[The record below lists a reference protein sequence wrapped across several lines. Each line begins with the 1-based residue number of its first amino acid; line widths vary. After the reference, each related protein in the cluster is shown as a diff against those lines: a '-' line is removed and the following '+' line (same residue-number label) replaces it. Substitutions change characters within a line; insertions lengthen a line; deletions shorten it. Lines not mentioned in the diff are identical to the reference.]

1 MISTYGA
8 SREQAER
15 FVTLY
20 RAKAPIRAA
29 AHEAGISIIQATMI
43 AQASGI
49 LRLTEGFIVNSRGAE
64 IGRIGESL
72 FARHLPE
79 AVNTN
84 LSVQFNNPAYDF
96 ILNGAKIDVKSSAGF
111 NRTRDKDNMLLYRFR
126 CPNKFE
132 TDLFVFFVKP
142 EAEADETDEDSY
154 THCFIIPSL
163 FLLNHKQVEVSRKTI
178 LEKRGAW
185 SEFLFPVSELRDNI
199 LMLTASPQH
208 LAVPPEL
215 REAAEANQALKDETN
230 HAKSKRNLP
239 TA

>member
-1 MISTYGA
+1 MISTFGA
-8 SREQAER
+8 SREQADR
-15 FVTLY
+15 FIALY
-20 RAKAPIRAA
+20 RGKAPIRAA

-64 IGRIGESL
+64 IGRVGESL

-111 NRTRDKDNMLLYRFR
+111 ENKGNKGNLKYRFR
-126 CPNKFE
+126 CRNKFK
-132 TDLFVFFVKP
+132 TDLFVMFAKTNP
-142 EAEADETDEDSY
+142 EADDGDADSY
-154 THCFIIPSL
+154 THCLIIPSL
-163 FLLNHKQVEVSRKTI
+163 FLLNQKQVEVTQKTI
-178 LEKRGAW
+178 MEKKGAW
-185 SEFLFPVSELRDNI
+185 SEFLFPVAELRQNI
-199 LMLTASPQH
+199 LLLTANPQH
-208 LAVPPEL
+208 LAIPPEL
-215 REAAEANQALKDETN
+215 KTAAQANQTLKDEC
-230 HAKSKRNLP
+230 HAKSKRNCT